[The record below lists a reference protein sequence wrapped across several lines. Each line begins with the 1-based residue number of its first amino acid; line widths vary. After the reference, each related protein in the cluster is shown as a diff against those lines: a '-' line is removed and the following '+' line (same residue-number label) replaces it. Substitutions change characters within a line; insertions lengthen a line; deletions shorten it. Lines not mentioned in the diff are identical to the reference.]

1 MSKKNID
8 ARVSMFGRLA
18 VESGLVTYED
28 IVACIE
34 EQEKYRAN
42 GEAAPKLGELLVIRG
57 LLSEQEVEMILKMQA
72 NPGGLI
78 GRQLLERG
86 LVTREQLREALDE
99 QAEYVQNGMT
109 PPRIGEMLVEKG
121 VLKREDLEQVLK
133 KKEAPS
139 GNFLGE
145 FLVNHRLVKAE
156 DVSRCL
162 AIQKHA
168 TEQGEK
174 APRLGEL
181 LVSCGILRQEQVD
194 LYTRRH
200 AQERRKVSPAI
211 ASTVGVATTEP
222 SGAEKRRKLRRRVG
236 DYELLE
242 NIGQHYDGVTYRAL
256 HTGSGAIVVLHQ
268 FNLPSETIARSI
280 TGMTGQTTGLEK
292 GGSVPVPRTV
302 TVPNSAAPAVAA
314 APSPVPDV
322 PAATSDSD
330 RFNVEVEV
338 VVDAIHA
345 TDGFSE
351 KIDKAMRLR
360 GPSNQIVLA
369 SEQFNG
375 RAVIADYIEGVT
387 LERVVSEK
395 GKMEWT
401 WAAEILYDLS
411 AILAQAESMD
421 LYHDDIRPGSIFIDA
436 AGKARLGLW
445 CYTRNPVDNRDWL
458 AHKHHPIAFYFAPE
472 RVAGMPS
479 VKADIFSLGVTMVH
493 ILTGTAP
500 VRGNSAADAASRMTA
515 GQITQDMV
523 MDMDLP
529 MELIDL
535 VSNMVDPN
543 PANRPASFADIRE
556 RVGRLAEAE
565 QLEFDI
571 ASTAV
576 SVKEAMSLE
585 EAKTVIGRFLSAALP
600 SRETKRVTWRQLARY
615 FLAPFAAMV
624 LLMVG
629 VTVMY
634 KTTQSSHGLMVRARW
649 LDQQGDKTGALELF
663 RMIAMLYP
671 ANEVIQTRYFDL
683 AMEVRDHGEAEIAL
697 ENLLRI
703 HPERYE
709 EYRELQGDLQVWRRR
724 FASAADVYRE
734 LLQTRPDDIALR
746 AKVANALLWGHDY
759 ADALREYR
767 ELTTREP
774 NEPAHLLG
782 MARAASGAGD
792 REEAAD
798 LFARLFEMRMLPE
811 NSIVEYGWILNDLGR
826 TAELRTLAEDTLAQS
841 ESLEFAQKNLVT
853 LNFWAGDYARAKS
866 LLDSLAMQSGDD
878 KESLLFRI
886 TLNDKLGDRAA
897 VIEGYKRLAE
907 LEPGNIDNLITLAQL
922 YQGEQDF
929 EAADNYLKLAYAR
942 DDKDPRILRAL
953 AENYSYMSKLDE
965 SIRWYRALLTRL
977 PGDREATNK
986 LIQALLW
993 NENYEEAGRY
1003 VERAYRDNPDNLA
1016 AKINLVMVYSRLG
1029 REDELLPVVDE
1040 LIASGELTDEEREQI
1055 AINAL
1060 VSNSNRLLMRMVG
1073 TGAKPNERVTELRLI
1088 LARRLRAESRHL
1100 AALPVYAA
1108 VLAATPNPKP
1118 ELLMEMAETA
1128 NWAGRPDI
1136 ATRWLEQARNIVTRQ
1151 ERQQIMQYD
1160 PRAFPAIAN
1169 PPPVQAGSVL
1179 DSLPRR
1185 STPTPMPTPTRMQ
1198 SQTPSP
1204 SSSPSRARAGE
1215 RSLLGLREYGTG
1227 GTTTSQ

>member
-1 MSKKNID
+1 
-8 ARVSMFGRLA
+8 MFGRLA

-42 GEAAPKLGELLVIRG
+42 GEAAPKLGELLVLRG
-57 LLSEQEVEMILKMQA
+57 LLTEQEVEMILKMQA

-121 VLKREDLEQVLK
+121 VLKRDDLEKVLK
-133 KKEAPS
+133 KKEAPA

-168 TEQGEK
+168 AEKGEK

-200 AQERRKVSPAI
+200 AQERRKVAPAI
-211 ASTVGVATTEP
+211 ASTVGAATTVP
-222 SGAEKRRKLRRRVG
+222 TGAEKRRKLRRRVG
-236 DYELLE
+236 EYELLE

-256 HTGSGAIVVLHQ
+256 HTGSGAVVVLHQ
-268 FNLPSETIARSI
+268 FNPPSETVARSI
-280 TGMTGQTTGLEK
+280 SGLTGPAAPRQNS
-292 GGSVPVPRTV
+292 GSVPVPQSGTASV
-302 TVPNSAAPAVAA
+302 APAAATPSPAAPAVDA
-314 APSPVPDV
+314 APSP
-322 PAATSDSD
+322 ADSD

-338 VVDAIHA
+338 VVDPVHA
-345 TDGFSE
+345 TDGFGE
-351 KIDKAMRLR
+351 KIEKAMRLR

-369 SEQFNG
+369 SEHFSG

-387 LERVVSEK
+387 LERVVAEK
-395 GKMEWT
+395 GKMEWS
-401 WAAEILYDLS
+401 WAVEILYDLS
-411 AILAQAESMD
+411 AILSQAEAMD
-421 LYHDDIRPGSIFIDA
+421 LIHDDIRPGSIFIDA

-458 AHKHHPIAFYFAPE
+458 AHKHHPIPFYFAPE
-472 RVAGMPS
+472 RVTGTPS

-493 ILTGTAP
+493 ILTGSAP
-500 VRGNSAADAASRMTA
+500 IRGNSAADAAGRMSA
-515 GQITQDMV
+515 AEILQDIV

-543 PANRPASFADIRE
+543 PANRPASFADIRA
-556 RVGRLAEAE
+556 RIARLAEEE
-565 QLEFDI
+565 QLEFDT

-585 EAKTVIGRFLSAALP
+585 EAKSVIGRFLSAALP
-600 SRETKRVTWRQLARY
+600 SRETKRVTWRQLIRY
-615 FLAPFAAMV
+615 FFAPFAAMV
-624 LLMVG
+624 LIMVG
-629 VTVMY
+629 VTVAY

-649 LDQQGDKTGALELF
+649 LDQQGDKAGALELF

-671 ANEVIQTRYFDL
+671 NNEVIQTRYFDL

-703 HPERYE
+703 HPERYG
-709 EYRELQGDLQVWRRR
+709 EYRELQGDLQVWQRR

-734 LLQTRPDDIALR
+734 LLDGRPADTALR
-746 AKVANALLWGHDY
+746 AKLASALLWGHDY
-759 ADALREYR
+759 PEALREYR
-767 ELTTREP
+767 ELTNREP

-792 REEAAD
+792 REEAAA
-798 LFARLFEMRMLPE
+798 LFAQLFEMRMLPE
-811 NSIVEYGWILNDLGR
+811 NSIIEYGWILNDLGR
-826 TAELRTLAEDTLAQS
+826 DADLRALAEETLAQS
-841 ESLEFAQKNLVT
+841 ESLEYAQKNLVT
-853 LNFWAGDYARAKS
+853 LNFWAGDYSRAKS

-907 LEPGNIDNLITLAQL
+907 LEPGNIENLLTLAQL

-942 DDKDPRILRAL
+942 DDKDPRILRLL

-965 SIRWYRALLTRL
+965 SIRWYRALLTRM

-1029 REDELLPVVDE
+1029 REEELLPVVDE

-1136 ATRWLEQARNIVTRQ
+1136 ATRWLEQARNSIVRQ
-1151 ERQQIMQYD
+1151 EKQHIMQYD
-1160 PRAFPAIAN
+1160 PRAFPAVTPPSIQAGQALDRLPRPA
-1169 PPPVQAGSVL
+1169 PPPAS
-1179 DSLPRR
+1179 
-1185 STPTPMPTPTRMQ
+1185 
-1198 SQTPSP
+1198 
-1204 SSSPSRARAGE
+1204 AAE
-1215 RSLLGLREYGTG
+1215 RSLLGLRERNAGTA
-1227 GTTTSQ
+1227 TSSQ

>member
-8 ARVSMFGRLA
+8 ARMSMFGRLA

-57 LLSEQEVEMILKMQA
+57 LLTEQEVEMILKMQA

-121 VLKREDLEQVLK
+121 MLKRDDLEKILK
-133 KKEAPS
+133 KKEAPA
-139 GNFLGE
+139 GNYLGE

-168 TEQGEK
+168 AEQGEK

-181 LVSCGILRQEQVD
+181 LVSCGVLRQEQVD

-200 AQERRKVSPAI
+200 AQERRKVAPAI
-211 ASTVGVATTEP
+211 ASTVGVATTM
-222 SGAEKRRKLRRRVG
+222 STGAEKRRKLRRRVG
-236 DYELLE
+236 EYELLE

-256 HTGSGAIVVLHQ
+256 HTGSGAVVVLHQ
-268 FNLPSETIARSI
+268 FNPPSETIARSI
-280 TGMTGQTTGLEK
+280 TGLKGHTTQIPKPGA
-292 GGSVPVPRTV
+292 VPVPQ
-302 TVPNSAAPAVAA
+302 AVAA
-314 APSPVPDV
+314 PNVQAPAGSAPVV
-322 PAATSDSD
+322 DSD
-330 RFNVEVEV
+330 RFIGEVEVEV
-338 VVDAIHA
+338 DAVRA
-345 TDGFSE
+345 VDGFGE

-360 GPSNQIVLA
+360 GPSNQTVLA
-369 SEQFNG
+369 SEQFSG

-387 LERVVSEK
+387 LERVVAEK
-395 GKMEWT
+395 GKMEWS

-411 AILAQAESMD
+411 AILAQAEAMD
-421 LYHDDIRPGSIFIDA
+421 LIHDDIRPGSIFIDA

-472 RVAGMPS
+472 RVSGLPS

-493 ILTGTAP
+493 ILTGSAP
-500 VRGNSAADAASRMTA
+500 VRGNSAADAIDQTTA

-543 PANRPASFADIRE
+543 PANRPASFADIRA
-556 RVGRLAEAE
+556 RVGRLAEVE

-600 SRETKRVTWRQLARY
+600 SRESKRVTWRQLVRY
-615 FLAPFAAMV
+615 FFGPLAAMI
-624 LLMVG
+624 LIMVG

-649 LDQQGDKTGALELF
+649 LDQQGDKAGALELF
-663 RMIAMLYP
+663 RMIATLYP
-671 ANEVIQTRYFDL
+671 NNEVIQTRYFDL

-703 HPERYE
+703 HPERYD
-709 EYRELQGDLQVWRRR
+709 EYRELQGDLQVWQRR

-734 LLQTRPDDIALR
+734 LLQARPADNALR
-746 AKVANALLWGHDY
+746 AKLASALLWGHDY
-759 ADALREYR
+759 TEALREYR
-767 ELTTREP
+767 ELTNREP

-782 MARAASGAGD
+782 MARAASGAGN

-798 LFARLFEMRMLPE
+798 LFAQLFEMRMLPE

-826 TAELRTLAEDTLAQS
+826 TAELRELAGETLAQS
-841 ESLEFAQKNLVT
+841 ESLEFSQKNLVT
-853 LNFWAGDYARAKS
+853 LNFWAGDYSRARS

-886 TLNDKLGDRAA
+886 TLNDKLGDRAS

-907 LEPGNIDNLITLAQL
+907 LEPGNVDNLLTL
-922 YQGEQDF
+922 
-929 EAADNYLKLAYAR
+929 
-942 DDKDPRILRAL
+942 
-953 AENYSYMSKLDE
+953 
-965 SIRWYRALLTRL
+965 
-977 PGDREATNK
+977 
-986 LIQALLW
+986 
-993 NENYEEAGRY
+993 
-1003 VERAYRDNPDNLA
+1003 
-1016 AKINLVMVYSRLG
+1016 
-1029 REDELLPVVDE
+1029 
-1040 LIASGELTDEEREQI
+1040 
-1055 AINAL
+1055 
-1060 VSNSNRLLMRMVG
+1060 
-1073 TGAKPNERVTELRLI
+1073 
-1088 LARRLRAESRHL
+1088 
-1100 AALPVYAA
+1100 
-1108 VLAATPNPKP
+1108 
-1118 ELLMEMAETA
+1118 
-1128 NWAGRPDI
+1128 
-1136 ATRWLEQARNIVTRQ
+1136 
-1151 ERQQIMQYD
+1151 
-1160 PRAFPAIAN
+1160 
-1169 PPPVQAGSVL
+1169 
-1179 DSLPRR
+1179 
-1185 STPTPMPTPTRMQ
+1185 
-1198 SQTPSP
+1198 
-1204 SSSPSRARAGE
+1204 
-1215 RSLLGLREYGTG
+1215 
-1227 GTTTSQ
+1227 